1 MFSKDHLETSHLYC
15 IARITKVAVYGNLET
30 LVEDVHLVCGAL
42 NLIDVAYV
50 GCVVL
55 DLCQML
61 ILYLAR

>member
-1 MFSKDHLETSHLYC
+1 M
-15 IARITKVAVYGNLET
+15 
-30 LVEDVHLVCGAL
+30 EDVHLVCGAL